1 MLMYMHVYMYAMY
14 AMYSKNSTHLD
25 HNETTHYTTL
35 LLPPPKPTLD

>member
-1 MLMYMHVYMYAMY
+1 MLMYMY

-35 LLPPPKPTLD
+35 SLPPPIFKAHAY